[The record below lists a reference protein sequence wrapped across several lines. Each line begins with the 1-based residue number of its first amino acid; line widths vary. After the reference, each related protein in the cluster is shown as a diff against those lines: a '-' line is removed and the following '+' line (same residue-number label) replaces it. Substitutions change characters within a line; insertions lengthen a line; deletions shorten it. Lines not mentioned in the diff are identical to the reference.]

1 MSDRRRKRPLVNR
14 ELFTQ
19 VGADSGALTML
30 AVVAHRFC
38 EAGDY
43 VGAVMRGEEEV
54 GSFRLRADESS
65 PATQVDIDLAS
76 LGPGP
81 RRGDPECDCRAEDS
95 DPIFVVNP
103 SGYAL
108 FHVSGGP
115 GGHWVRVGRMRE
127 GEDIAF
133 DSHHLDDEDLF
144 MLTLIRPGTYSVRN
158 TLTKAQGEIVVPF
171 PKPAKEPYRQPAPI
185 EITCAG
191 KSFRP
196 ARTKVQAGQ
205 GVVWRFKGPARIQL
219 ELVKP
224 DDGPTKRQPKRT
236 RPERKRST

>member
-1 MSDRRRKRPLVNR
+1 MSDRRRKQPLVNR
-14 ELFTQ
+14 ELFAQ

-65 PATQVDIDLAS
+65 PATQVDIDLAA
-76 LGPGP
+76 LGPAP
-81 RRGDPECDCRAEDS
+81 RRGDPGCDCGAEDS
-95 DPIFVVNP
+95 DPVLVVNP

-115 GGHWVRVGRMRE
+115 GGYWVRVGRASE
-127 GEDIAF
+127 GEGAAF
-133 DSHHLDDEDLF
+133 DSTRLDGEDLF
-144 MLTLIRPGTYSVRN
+144 MLTLLRPGTYSMRN
-158 TLTKAQGEIVVPF
+158 TLTKAQGEIVVPY
-171 PKPAKEPYRQPAPI
+171 PKPANGPYRQPAPV
-185 EITCAG
+185 EIDCGG

-196 ARTKVQAGQ
+196 SRAKVQAGQ
-205 GVVWRFKGPARIQL
+205 GAVWRFEDPARIQL